1 MELILTSRCN
11 FLLDFDL
18 EINKNKLSISCKLK
32 LVGTPIT
39 IWDPYI
45 LIRDPLDYL
54 GTPGFIWDPLDYLGP
69 PELFGAP
76 RTYLGPPVPILD
88 PRDLLGTPGIF

>member
-18 EINKNKLSISCKLK
+18 EINKNKLSISCKLQ

-39 IWDPYI
+39 IWDPYM

-54 GTPGFIWDPLDYLGP
+54 GTPGFIWDPQNYLGP
-69 PELFGAP
+69 
-76 RTYLGPPVPILD
+76 LGLISDPLD
-88 PRDLLGTPGIF
+88 YSGTPGFIWDPLDYF